1 MGHDG
6 GVAGPVGHLD
16 GVQGLG
22 QGADLV
28 DLDKDGVAHLLLNA
42 GGQTLHVGDEQ
53 VVAHQL
59 DPIADGLGQHGPA
72 LPVGLGHAV
81 LQGDDGI
88 VVGKLL
94 PHVHQLLLGQL
105 LAGLGLD
112 IALLLLVPPLGGGG
126 VDGDLEVLAG
136 LVARGLDGL
145 DNDLQGVLILL
156 QIGGVAALVAHTGS
170 GSAVLLQHS
179 LQGVKHFGTAAQG
192 LPEGGGGDRHNHEL
206 LDLHIV
212 GGVGAAVED
221 VHHRHG
227 QLLGV
232 DAADIAVQAGAQ
244 ALGRR
249 LGAGQGRA
257 QDGVGTQAGLVGG
270 AVQVDQGL
278 VDGGLI
284 QDIHADQ
291 ALGDLGVDVLHSLF
305 HALAVVAAL
314 VAVPQLAGLIDAG
327 GSAGGHG
334 GAAHSAVLQIDL
346 HFHSGVAPA
355 V

>member
-1 MGHDG
+1 MK
-6 GVAGPVGHLD
+6 HL
-16 GVQGLG
+16 
-22 QGADLV
+22 
-28 DLDKDGVAHLLLNA
+28 
-42 GGQTLHVGDEQ
+42 
-53 VVAHQL
+53 
-59 DPIADGLGQHGPA
+59 
-72 LPVGLGHAV
+72 
-81 LQGDDGI
+81 
-88 VVGKLL
+88 
-94 PHVHQLLLGQL
+94 
-105 LAGLGLD
+105 
-112 IALLLLVPPLGGGG
+112 
-126 VDGDLEVLAG
+126 
-136 LVARGLDGL
+136 
-145 DNDLQGVLILL
+145 
-156 QIGGVAALVAHTGS
+156 
-170 GSAVLLQHS
+170 
-179 LQGVKHFGTAAQG
+179 GTAAQG